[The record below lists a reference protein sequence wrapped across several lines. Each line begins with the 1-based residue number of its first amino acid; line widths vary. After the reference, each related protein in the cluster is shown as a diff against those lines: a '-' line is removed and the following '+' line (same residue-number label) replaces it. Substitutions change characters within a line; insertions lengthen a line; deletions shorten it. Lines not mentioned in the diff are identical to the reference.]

1 MLQSRNLLPICTKRY
16 MLRPV
21 ARCRAGCSC
30 RMEDA
35 GWRMQEQDEKSED
48 RIQETEYVI
57 QSKNSGFCLL
67 TSEFLLRVP
76 SINSGHL

>member
-30 RMEDA
+30 
-35 GWRMQEQDEKSED
+35 RMQEQDEKSED

-67 TSEFLLRVP
+67 TSEFLLPVP